1 MGLQMVNLKSH
12 IRELKR
18 QVKSWLSVHWDL
30 IHQPDVLEEV
40 KEEFAQFKESRPF
53 QSMLL
58 DNAKPH

>member
-1 MGLQMVNLKSH
+1 MDVNAHKGIEKAGQILAFSA
-12 IRELKR
+12 L
-18 QVKSWLSVHWDL
+18 DL
-30 IHQPDVLEEV
+30 INQPDVLEEV